1 MGLSTEAALPLL
13 RWTCLLCRMLISSSL
28 HGAAGR
34 SISHELELCIV
45 MQLILRVQ
53 PSGGNDDTAY
63 SSIAFEQDHSLKRLR
78 IANHM
83 HLWFSEIFQV
93 HHLAEL

>member
-1 MGLSTEAALPLL
+1 
-13 RWTCLLCRMLISSSL
+13 
-28 HGAAGR
+28 
-34 SISHELELCIV
+34 

-93 HHLAEL
+93 HHLAELWTGIGALMDFSVLTGCLDA